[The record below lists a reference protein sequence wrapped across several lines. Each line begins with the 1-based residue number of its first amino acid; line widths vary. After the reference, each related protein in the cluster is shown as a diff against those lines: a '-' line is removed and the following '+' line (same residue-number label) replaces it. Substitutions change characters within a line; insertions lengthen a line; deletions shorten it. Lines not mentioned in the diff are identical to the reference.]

1 MNIVEYESKYDEQI
15 KDLLVELQE
24 YLVKIDDW
32 NTQVIKE
39 HYREESFKIDMRK
52 VMEQEGKIYLA
63 VQDDKV
69 IGLVMGCVDIKD
81 EIDKISNDCV
91 KTGSVIELITSEQY
105 RESGIGRALLNKIE
119 SYFSSIGCR
128 RINIEVFGPNK
139 SAYKFYSN
147 NGYTDRDI
155 IVSKRLD

>member
-1 MNIVEYESKYDEQI
+1 MNIVEYEEKHDEQI

-24 YLVKIDDW
+24 YLVRIDDW
-32 NTQVIKE
+32 NTQAIHE
-39 HYREESFKIDMRK
+39 HYREESFRIDMRK
-52 VMEQEGKIYLA
+52 VNEQEGKIYLA
-63 VQDDKV
+63 VQDEKV

-91 KTGSVIELITSEQY
+91 KTGSIIELVTSEQY
-105 RESGIGRALLNKIE
+105 RGSGIGKTLLMKME
-119 SYFSSIGCR
+119 AYFRYIGCK

-139 SAYKFYSN
+139 LAYKFYNN

-155 IVSKRLD
+155 IVSKRID